1 MARYT
6 GLFKIA
12 TSVGSLHQLLGEL
25 LESCNFNIVYQ
36 TGDYLMAREIPGHV
50 AFSKLVTVEVLF
62 DKTVSGDREVRMNF
76 VIKNEELPLQVDNH
90 CRQMFERI
98 NQAIADSHQWKLIE
112 AVAS

>member
-36 TGDYLMAREIPGHV
+36 TGDYLMARETPGKV
-50 AFSKLVTVEVLF
+50 AYHKLVTVELLVDKSTAT
-62 DKTVSGDREVRMNF
+62 DKTIEMQM

-90 CRQMFERI
+90 CRQIYMKVS
-98 NQAIADSHQWKLIE
+98 QAIIDAHHWELIE
-112 AVAS
+112 AVAG